1 MTEQSPAESGE
12 VVVPPN
18 SGWAG
23 VVAEGQHVRVR
34 GWTIVDFVAFDA
46 HDVRHRFDQART
58 KTNQSTLF
66 VTAGHVLYSKSNEVM
81 LSIVED
87 TFEGTHDLQK
97 GMCSRAVHELAF
109 HKGLTAAKY
118 LRDIS
123 WEDLPHH
130 GCWENLE
137 AALAP
142 YGIPREDIPSPLN
155 LFQHMAIDPVSGH
168 MTNSR
173 LRPTGPGGAHVTF
186 RAERDCLVA
195 LSACPDLSVGG
206 REVLVRVE

>member
-1 MTEQSPAESGE
+1 MSDQAAALGE
-12 VVVPPN
+12 GVVPAN
-18 SGWAG
+18 SGWAA
-23 VVAEGQHVRVR
+23 VVSKGQQVRVR
-34 GWTIVDFVAFDA
+34 GWTIVDLVAFDA

-58 KTNQSTLF
+58 KTNQTTLF
-66 VTAGHVLYSKSNEVM
+66 VTTGHVLYSKSNEVM
-81 LSIVED
+81 LSITED

-109 HKGLTAAKY
+109 RKGLMAAKY
-118 LRDIS
+118 LRDVS
-123 WEDLPHH
+123 WEDLPDH

-137 AALAP
+137 RALAP

-155 LFQHMAIDPVSGH
+155 LFQHMAIDPHSGH

-173 LRPTGPGGAHVTF
+173 LRPSGPDGAHVTF
-186 RAERDCLVA
+186 RAEMDCLVA

>member
-1 MTEQSPAESGE
+1 MSEQTPDHGE

-18 SGWAG
+18 TGWA
-23 VVAEGQHVRVR
+23 VVVPAGQHLRVR
-34 GWTIVDFVAFDA
+34 GWTIVDLVAFDA

-66 VTAGHVLYSKSNEVM
+66 VTTGHVLYSKSNLVM

-109 HKGLTAAKY
+109 RRGDMAAKY
-118 LRDIS
+118 LRDVL
-123 WEDLPHH
+123 WEDLPDH

-137 AALAP
+137 RALAP
-142 YGIPREDIPSPLN
+142 YGIPAEDIPSPLN
-155 LFQHMAIDPVSGH
+155 LFQHLTLDPVSGY

-173 LRPTGPGGAHVTF
+173 LRPSGPQGAHVTF

-195 LSACPDLSVGG
+195 VSACPDLSVGG
-206 REVLVRVE
+206 REVLVRVQ